1 MHITASARGGVFSAK
16 RHSDGVSK
24 NIKNLPK
31 NVTLG
36 SSAAPRRP
44 PIVLARGSLPL
55 PPSASYQG
63 GGDGS
68 GGGGDRG
75 DRGDDGSDDDS
86 DGGSRF
92 GGNVGTLL
100 VVAGAALSLFG
111 LSQKFKHGPNSKQ
124 AGTRLPT
131 EYDT

>member
-1 MHITASARGGVFSAK
+1 MQITASARGGVFSVK
-16 RHSDGVSK
+16 RHSDGFSK
-24 NIKNLPK
+24 NFKNFPK
-31 NVTLG
+31 VVPLG
-36 SSAAPRRP
+36 PSAGLRGA
-44 PIVLARGSLPL
+44 PIVLARLSLSL
-55 PPSASYQG
+55 PPSASHQG
-63 GGDGS
+63 GADGS
-68 GGGGDRG
+68 GGGGDGG
-75 DRGDDGSDDDS
+75 DRGDDGSDDDG

-124 AGTRLPT
+124 AGTRLPA